1 MPTNPLGAREFN
13 EKCRDYASTV
23 LSEGAVEES
32 LSLLTGMQEIGAV
45 TEVMVMARVSGV
57 RPAIGGMRQGRE
69 DSDIISLTN
78 RKSHRNLLL
87 SEKLT
92 LINNV
97 PLKPIQRRE
106 TMLKTRSGYKLAGS
120 VAALA
125 VFFAFS
131 AINPAYSA
139 ERKSIRWAT
148 SSTGSY
154 GYKVAAQMI
163 KVLED
168 ALGGEYTVTVN
179 PYPSTTGAMKAT
191 MDGGAEIGYTA
202 DVGMTQV
209 YEGEGGFKNY
219 NAAKSKMVHTW
230 YAYPMESFMA
240 THASK
245 AGQFKSWGDFSGK
258 PVFFTPAGFMN
269 WLNFQRIFKA
279 LGYQFKHVQIG
290 EAAQGDA
297 LQSGSI
303 VGAVAYTTAGAS
315 LASYWRETELR
326 TDLRVINPTADE
338 IKKLKEADLA
348 PVEIDASKAFSKDVG
363 VKTILGVPILFG
375 YNVRA
380 DMPED
385 VVYKMLNRFYKERDS
400 LAKIDPGFTP
410 MARDFVGMQVNGIK
424 ANPAIPVHAGLAKFL
439 KEHNA
444 WNDKWT
450 IAGK

>member
-1 MPTNPLGAREFN
+1 
-13 EKCRDYASTV
+13 
-23 LSEGAVEES
+23 
-32 LSLLTGMQEIGAV
+32 
-45 TEVMVMARVSGV
+45 
-57 RPAIGGMRQGRE
+57 
-69 DSDIISLTN
+69 
-78 RKSHRNLLL
+78 
-87 SEKLT
+87 
-92 LINNV
+92 
-97 PLKPIQRRE
+97 
-106 TMLKTRSGYKLAGS
+106 MLKTRPSYKFVVS

-125 VFFAFS
+125 VVFAFS

-154 GYKVAAQMI
+154 GYRVAASMI

-191 MDGGAEIGYTA
+191 MNGEGEIGYTA

-209 YEGEGGFKNY
+209 YEGSGGFKGFK
-219 NAAKSKMVHTW
+219 AAKSNLVHTW

-240 THASK
+240 VHASK
-245 AGQFKSWGDFSGK
+245 AGQFKSLGDFSGK
-258 PVFFTPAGFMN
+258 PVFFTPAGYMN
-269 WLNFQRIFKA
+269 WLNFMRIFKA
-279 LGYQFKHVQIG
+279 LGYKFNHVQIG
-290 EAAQGDA
+290 TESQADA
-297 LQSGSI
+297 LQKGTI
-303 VGAVAYTTAGAS
+303 VGAVAYTTAGRS
-315 LASYWRETELR
+315 LSSYWRETELR
-326 TDLRVINPTADE
+326 TDVKVVNPTPE
-338 IKKLKEADLA
+338 EVTKLIAADLA
-348 PVEIDASKAFSKDVG
+348 PVEVDASKAFSKDVG

-385 VVYKMLNRFYKERDS
+385 VVYKMLNAFYKGRDS
-400 LAKIDPGFTP
+400 LAKTDPGFGP
-410 MARDFVGMQVNGIK
+410 LARDFVGMQVSGIK

-439 KEHNA
+439 KEHKA

>member
-1 MPTNPLGAREFN
+1 
-13 EKCRDYASTV
+13 
-23 LSEGAVEES
+23 
-32 LSLLTGMQEIGAV
+32 
-45 TEVMVMARVSGV
+45 
-57 RPAIGGMRQGRE
+57 
-69 DSDIISLTN
+69 
-78 RKSHRNLLL
+78 
-87 SEKLT
+87 
-92 LINNV
+92 
-97 PLKPIQRRE
+97 
-106 TMLKTRSGYKLAGS
+106 MLKTRPSHMFTVP

-125 VFFAFS
+125 AFFAFS

-154 GYKVAAQMI
+154 GYKVAAQMT

-179 PYPSTTGAMKAT
+179 PYPSTTAAMKAT
-191 MDGGAEIGYTA
+191 MDGNGEIGYTA

-219 NAAKSKMVHTW
+219 TPAKSKMVHAW

-240 THASK
+240 VYAPKAS
-245 AGQFKSWGDFSGK
+245 QFKSWGDFSGK

-290 EAAQGDA
+290 EPAQGDA
-297 LQSGSI
+297 LQAGTI

-326 TDLRVINPTADE
+326 VDIKVINPSPAEVQKLTAAG
-338 IKKLKEADLA
+338 LT
-348 PVEIDASKAFSKDVG
+348 PVEIDPAKAFSKDVG
-363 VKTILGVPILFG
+363 VKKILGVPILFG

-380 DMPED
+380 DMPEE
-385 VVYKMLNRFYKERDS
+385 VVYKMLSKFYAERDN
-400 LAKIDPGFTP
+400 LAKADPGFTP
-410 MARDFVGMQVNGIK
+410 MARDFIGMQVNGIK
-424 ANPAIPVHAGLAKFL
+424 ANPTIPVHAGLAKFL
-439 KEHNA
+439 KEKKA

-450 IAGK
+450 IAK

>member
-1 MPTNPLGAREFN
+1 MKTIKGGKTMSKQRIACTF
-13 EKCRDYASTV
+13 
-23 LSEGAVEES
+23 
-32 LSLLTGMQEIGAV
+32 AV
-45 TEVMVMARVSGV
+45 TAAV
-57 RPAIGGMRQGRE
+57 
-69 DSDIISLTN
+69 L
-78 RKSHRNLLL
+78 
-87 SEKLT
+87 
-92 LINNV
+92 
-97 PLKPIQRRE
+97 
-106 TMLKTRSGYKLAGS
+106 
-120 VAALA
+120 AAL
-125 VFFAFS
+125 FAFS
-131 AINPAYSA
+131 AINPAYAA

-163 KVLED
+163 SILED

-179 PYPSTTGAMKAT
+179 PYPSTTAAMKAV
-191 MDGGAEIGYTA
+191 MDGNGEIGYTA

-209 YEGEGGFKNY
+209 YAGEGGFKNY
-219 NAAKSKMVHTW
+219 TPTKAKMVHTW

-240 THASK
+240 VYAPKAS
-245 AGQFKSWGDFSGK
+245 QFKSWGDFSGK

-297 LQSGSI
+297 LQAGTI
-303 VGAVAYTTAGAS
+303 VGAVAYTTAGRS

-326 TDLRVINPTADE
+326 TDIKVINPSPE
-338 IKKLKEADLA
+338 EVKKLTAADLA
-348 PVEIDASKAFSKDVG
+348 PVEVDAKKAFSQDVG

-375 YNVRA
+375 YNVCA
-380 DMPED
+380 DMPGE
-385 VVYKMLNRFYKERDS
+385 VVYKMLNRFYKERDT
-400 LAKIDPGFTP
+400 LAKADPGFGP

-424 ANPAIPVHAGLAKFL
+424 ANPTIPVHAGMAKFL
-439 KEHNA
+439 KEQKA